1 MCFDVGIDRLIFRG
15 GLDDKFFFC
24 KKLEKNSYSRWGMC
38 WYIFITIEIGNL
50 FNGVLKIMT
59 WVLICIVRE
68 LLLIIF

>member
-1 MCFDVGIDRLIFRG
+1 MTS
-15 GLDDKFFFC
+15 FFC

-50 FNGVLKIMT
+50 FNGVFKIMT

>member
-1 MCFDVGIDRLIFRG
+1 MWELIGSFFVVGLMTS
-15 GLDDKFFFC
+15 FFC

-50 FNGVLKIMT
+50 FNGVFKIMT